1 MQIGPYTLSNP
12 YILAPM
18 AGISDRPFRILCKQY
33 GAALTFTEMV
43 ASQPHLQKHRRTLQ
57 KTDYQDEPGLRAVQ
71 ILGTEPEQMAH
82 AAKVNVERGAQII
95 DINMGC
101 PAKKVCSVAAG
112 SALMR
117 DEKRVDAILSAVV
130 KAVDVPVTLKIRTGW
145 DKQHKNALN
154 IAKIAE
160 QNGIAALTIHGRTR
174 ACKFSGQAEYDTIK
188 QVKQAVSLPII
199 ANGDIDS
206 PQKAA
211 FVKAYTGADAIM
223 IGRAA
228 QGRPWLF
235 AQLSQ
240 THSDRP
246 DLNEIQQVLNTHLES
261 LYSFYGKI
269 GGVRIARKHIGWY
282 FQHLG
287 TLPAAWK
294 KQINQVQ
301 QPDQQLH
308 LVNQSF
314 NFFSQQSPV

>member
-18 AGISDRPFRILCKQY
+18 AGITDRPFRTLCKQY

-43 ASQPHLQKHRRTLQ
+43 ATQPHLQKHRRTLQ
-57 KTDYQDEPGLRAVQ
+57 KTDYQNEPGLHAVQ
-71 ILGTEPEQMAH
+71 ILGTEPEQMAQ

-117 DEKRVDAILSAVV
+117 DEKRVAAILSAVV
-130 KAVDVPVTLKIRTGW
+130 NAVEVPVTLKIRTGW
-145 DKQHKNALN
+145 DNQHKNALT
-154 IAKIAE
+154 IATIAE

-174 ACKFSGQAEYDTIK
+174 ACKFTGQAEYDTIK
-188 QVKQAVSLPII
+188 QVKKAVSLPII
-199 ANGDIDS
+199 ANGDINS

-223 IGRAA
+223 IGRGA

-235 AQLSQ
+235 AQLLQ
-240 THSDRP
+240 AHAERP
-246 DLNEIQQVLNTHLES
+246 DLDEIRQVLNTHLEG
-261 LYSFYGKI
+261 LYSFYGNV

-287 TLPAAWK
+287 SLPAAWK

-308 LVNQSF
+308 WVNQSF